1 MLAGRKFPGQEVAR
15 CAQFVLVSIVL
26 GLGIT
31 QLLTGL
37 SQLLQNPDK
46 SSVYFPSFIW
56 FFVLLVAHV
65 QTWWTLFGLR
75 SIENWNFV
83 QFFVVLLQPIGLY
96 LLSTPALP
104 LQSNG
109 SIEEYYFRNRK
120 WFFTILAAC
129 LLFSLMRDLVL
140 YGELPERR
148 NLAFHLVL
156 FTVSVGG
163 ICVSARRYH
172 LVLSAVA
179 AIGISAYIYGLFF
192 NLT

>member
-1 MLAGRKFPGQEVAR
+1 MDEFNYL
-15 CAQFVLVSIVL
+15 FVLVSIVL

-37 SQLLQNPDK
+37 SQLLQNPGK

-56 FFVLLVAHV
+56 FFILLVVHV

-96 LLSTPALP
+96 LLSTLALP

-148 NLAFHLVL
+148 NLAFHVVL
-156 FTVSVGG
+156 FTASVGG
-163 ICVSARRYH
+163 ICISARRYH

-179 AIGISAYIYGLFF
+179 AIGISVYIYGLFF